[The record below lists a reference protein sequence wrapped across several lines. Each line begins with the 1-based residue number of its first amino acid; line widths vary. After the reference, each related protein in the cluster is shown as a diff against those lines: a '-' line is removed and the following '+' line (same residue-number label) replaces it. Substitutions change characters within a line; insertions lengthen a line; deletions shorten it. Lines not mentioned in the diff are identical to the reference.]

1 MAGADRDGGG
11 APPGGRVHRRHP
23 APAAAGPGAAGP
35 GLNRAVAPGDLPPA
49 WAGAPGRS
57 ADRVLGVVW
66 HGDPDADEPT
76 QRTCGLTVFGPG
88 DRLERARVLAE
99 WRGRLPE
106 LLVGGCCVEPAGW

>member
-1 MAGADRDGGG
+1 VAGCTAGIPRQQPPDR
-11 APPGGRVHRRHP
+11 
-23 APAAAGPGAAGP
+23 GAAG
-35 GLNRAVAPGDLPPA
+35 PGDLPPA

-66 HGDPDADEPT
+66 HGDPDADEPA
-76 QRTCGLTVFGPG
+76 QRTYGLTVFGPG

>member
-1 MAGADRDGGG
+1 
-11 APPGGRVHRRHP
+11 
-23 APAAAGPGAAGP
+23 
-35 GLNRAVAPGDLPPA
+35 
-49 WAGAPGRS
+49 
-57 ADRVLGVVW
+57 VVW